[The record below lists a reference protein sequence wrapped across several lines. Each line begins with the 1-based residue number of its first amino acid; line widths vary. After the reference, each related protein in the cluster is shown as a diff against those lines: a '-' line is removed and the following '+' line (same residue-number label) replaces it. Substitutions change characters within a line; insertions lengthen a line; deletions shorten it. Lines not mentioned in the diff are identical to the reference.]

1 MKFIHLSDLH
11 LVGPGATLHGL
22 DPQDRLRRCVA
33 QIRRFHADAAFLLM
47 TGDLTHGGE
56 PDGYAAARAMLS
68 ALPMPLHV
76 TIGNHDSRP
85 AFRAA
90 FPDAPVSEGGFV
102 QEAFDTPAGRFV
114 LLDTHEPGQ
123 AEGRLC
129 DQRLA
134 WLDRALH
141 GGSGPVFLALH
152 HPPFR
157 VGLGR
162 MDRIRLLDGEALLEV
177 LRPHLGRLRH
187 LFVGHL
193 HRALAGSWHGIPFSG
208 VRGTNHQIA
217 LDFVT
222 QEVAPVSF
230 EAAGYGVVLVSPEA
244 VVAHLEELPLGTKT
258 PAGDAF
264 GNQVETIL
272 PA

>member
-11 LVGPGATLHGL
+11 LVAPGASLHSL

-33 QIRRFHADAAFLLM
+33 HIRAFHADAAFVVL

-56 PDGYAAARAMLS
+56 LAGYEAARTILA

-76 TIGNHDSRP
+76 TIGNHDSRD
-85 AFRAA
+85 AFRAT
-90 FPDAPVSEGGFV
+90 FPHTPVSEGGFV
-102 QEAFDTPAGRFV
+102 QEAFDTPQGRFLV
-114 LLDTHEPGQ
+114 LDTNEPGK

-129 DQRLA
+129 GRRLA
-134 WLDRALH
+134 WLEQELRDSTR
-141 GGSGPVFLALH
+141 PVFLCLH

-157 VGLGR
+157 VGLER
-162 MDRIRLLDGEALLEV
+162 MDRIRLLDSDPLLAV
-177 LRPHLGRLRH
+177 LRPQLSRIRH

-193 HRALAGSWHGIPFSG
+193 HRAIAGSWHGVPFSG

-222 QEVAPVSF
+222 QDVAPVSF
-230 EAAGYGVVLVSPEA
+230 ETAAYGVV
-244 VVAHLEELPLGTKT
+244 
-258 PAGDAF
+258 
-264 GNQVETIL
+264 
-272 PA
+272 